1 MIRTVA
7 IVGAGFAGLST
18 AKLLRDHGYDVTV
31 FEKEPDVGG
40 VWAASRRYPGLTT
53 QNPRDTY
60 NLSDFPMP
68 RDYPEW
74 PTGAQVQAYFE
85 SYVAHFKLGSM
96 LKLETPVTLAEPLN
110 GGEAGWRIT
119 ALEEGREK
127 DYSFD
132 FLIVCNGIF
141 SEPSIPDYRGA
152 SAFQKAG
159 GVICHTSQFTELAL
173 AKDKHVLV
181 IGYGKSSCD
190 AAYATVGTA
199 ASTRVI
205 ARKVIW
211 KLPRKLAGF
220 LNYKHLMLTRMSEGL
235 FEYIRLRGFDKFLHG
250 SGTWLRKAMLGGV
263 EAVVELQLKLEDRGL
278 HPGNSFETIARS
290 TVSLVTE
297 GFYEA
302 VGRGDIIV
310 HKGAEIVDLKNGQ
323 AELSTGEM
331 VPADVIVAG
340 TGWNQVVPFLPGHVM
355 AKVLDGEGNFRLY
368 NSMLPLH
375 VPRLAFNGYNSSFF
389 SQLNC
394 EVGAFWLLSYLK
406 GDVPI
411 PTTEEAEAAIDA
423 RLAWMKKRTDAKHSK
438 GTNIIPFS
446 VHQIDELLDEIDL
459 NVSKGTKFKQW
470 LMAVDPRDYAP
481 IYDMLAKRYP
491 AAQSHN

>member
-1 MIRTVA
+1 MIKKIA

-60 NLSDFPMP
+60 NLSNFPMP

-74 PTGAQVQAYFE
+74 PSGEQMQAYFE
-85 SYVAHFKLGSM
+85 SYVAHFELGPLVQLSA
-96 LKLETPVTLAEPLN
+96 PVLAAQPAGK
-110 GGEAGWRIT
+110 GGGWDVT
-119 ALEEGREK
+119 ALIGGVETT
-127 DYSFD
+127 SQFD

-141 SEPSIPDYRGA
+141 SQPAIPQFSGKA
-152 SAFQKAG
+152 AFEGAG
-159 GVICHTSQFTELAL
+159 GVICHTSQFTDLSSV
-173 AKDKHVLV
+173 KDKHVLV

-190 AAYATVGTA
+190 AAFATVGTA

-205 ARKVIW
+205 ARHIIW
-211 KLPRKLAGF
+211 KLPRHLGGF
-220 LNYKHLMLTRMSEGL
+220 LNYKHLMLTRLSEGL

-250 SGTWLRKAMLGGV
+250 SGKWLRNAMLGGV
-263 EAVVELQLKLEDRGL
+263 EAVVARQLKLKDRGL
-278 HPGNSFETIARS
+278 HPGTKFESIARS

-302 VGRGDIIV
+302 VGAGDIAV
-310 HKGAEIVDLKNGQ
+310 HGGAEITALRPGEAD
-323 AELSTGEM
+323 LSTGET
-331 VPADVIVAG
+331 VLADVIVAG
-340 TGWNQVVPFLPGHVM
+340 TGWHQQVPFLPSDVM
-355 AKVLDGEGNFRLY
+355 AQVLDEDGNFRLY

-411 PTTEEAEAAIDA
+411 PPKEEAEAAIDA
-423 RLAWMKKRTDAKHSK
+423 RLAWMKKRTDGKHSK

-459 NVSKGTKFKQW
+459 NVAKSTKFKQW
-470 LMAVDPRDYAP
+470 LMAVDPCDYAP
-481 IYDMLAKRYP
+481 IYQKLAERYP
-491 AAQSHN
+491 TLEAAS